1 MLNSLIDALLVRV
14 RMHPSLAH
22 LRGPDHLICGRH
34 ERLDRRMSTRPIDI
48 AIDPCR
54 LSPLHPG
61 GPPKR
66 SYVSGS
72 LKSDPKHRLFDLLK
86 NKKFSRR
93 LTHADHDIYG
103 PLGSL

>member
-48 AIDPCR
+48 DP
-54 LSPLHPG
+54 
-61 GPPKR
+61 
-66 SYVSGS
+66 
-72 LKSDPKHRLFDLLK
+72 
-86 NKKFSRR
+86 
-93 LTHADHDIYG
+93 
-103 PLGSL
+103 